1 MYEYKIAGKVYIQN
15 PLVLGQVR
23 QLMHLLEGLKI
34 PRGIDTLGLIAILG
48 DKISQAIAIVI
59 TLEGTSPKEKDI
71 SVFASEIEFELSPD
85 MTIQVIEDFFDCN
98 PIPLILERLGKIA
111 ETISKKMQIVS
122 KSSASSSQG
131 ETSPKEMPSSGDILQ
146 KTVDPISNIA
156 SEI

>member
-15 PLVLGQVR
+15 PLVLGQIR

-34 PRGIDTLGLIAILG
+34 PREIDTLGLIAILG
-48 DKISQAIAIVI
+48 GKISQAIAIVI

-85 MTIQVIEDFFDCN
+85 MTMQVIEDFFDCN

-111 ETISKKMQIVS
+111 EVIIKKMQIGS

-146 KTVDPISNIA
+146 KTADPISNIA
-156 SEI
+156 

>member
-15 PLVLGQVR
+15 PLVLGQIR

-48 DKISQAIAIVI
+48 GKISQAIAIVI

-85 MTIQVIEDFFDCN
+85 ITMQVIEDFFDCN

-111 ETISKKMQIVS
+111 EAITKKMQIGS

-131 ETSPKEMPSSGDILQ
+131 EISPKEMPSSGDIPQ
-146 KTVDPISNIA
+146 KTADPTSNIA
-156 SEI
+156 

>member
-1 MYEYKIAGKVYIQN
+1 MYKYEIAGKVYIQN
-15 PLVLGQVR
+15 PLVLGQIR

-34 PRGIDTLGLIAILG
+34 PREIDTLGLIAILG
-48 DKISQAIAIVI
+48 GKISQAIAIVI

-85 MTIQVIEDFFDCN
+85 ITMQVIEDFFDCN

-111 ETISKKMQIVS
+111 EAITKKMQIGS

-131 ETSPKEMPSSGDILQ
+131 ETSLKEMPSSGDILQ
-146 KTVDPISNIA
+146 KTADPISNIA
-156 SEI
+156 QEI